1 MIKVENPESC
11 TGCLIC
17 EMVCSF
23 HHARQFSRTKTSIK
37 VKKSILNQEK
47 KTQITISSKR
57 QEGDPFCDLCI
68 HEVSPLC
75 VRFCPENVLKFER
88 IHP

>member
-1 MIKVENPESC
+1 MIKVENPRSC

-23 HHARQFSRTKTSIK
+23 HHTRQFSRNKASIK
-37 VKKSILNQEK
+37 VKRSIFNQEV
-47 KTQITISSKR
+47 KTQITISSDKQR
-57 QEGDPFCDLCI
+57 ENPLCDLCI
-68 HEVSPLC
+68 HEDSPLC

-88 IHP
+88 IQP